1 MICMAGLMFF
11 LYIGF
16 NYAFHGEGG
25 IKETIWEAGNKTIT
39 NATYQSEYDDMMSQF
54 TQGFGIAF
62 VICFLLAIVF
72 FLFEV
77 FHHPPEMGR
86 Y

>member
-1 MICMAGLMFF
+1 MAGLMFF

-16 NYAFHGEGG
+16 NQAFHGEGG
-25 IKETIWEAGNKTIT
+25 IKETIWEAGNKTIVD
-39 NATYQSEYDDMMSQF
+39 AGAQSDYDDNMDQF

-62 VICFLLAIVF
+62 VLCFLLAIVF

-77 FHHPPEMGR
+77 FHKPPEMGG
-86 Y
+86 